1 MSYTN
6 SKSKSKS
13 RIEERE
19 NKLMAQ
25 LSERAKNDP
34 AVHKQLID
42 IMEEDPEL
50 IKAFSRHAE
59 ARYGATW
66 KTMSSSDKS
75 KMIKSEMSKNR
86 IPTKRGGRKTKK
98 TKKAK
103 KMKKIASKKAKKM
116 KTKTKTKTKRH
127 TLRKKTIR
135 KKR

>member
-6 SKSKSKS
+6 SKSKSRS
-13 RIEERE
+13 EERE
-19 NKLMAQ
+19 NKRLSQ
-25 LSERAKNDP
+25 LRERAKNDP

-59 ARYGATW
+59 ARYGSKW

-75 KMIKSEMSKNR
+75 KMIKSSMEKNR

-98 TKKAK
+98 AKRTKTKASKKSK
-103 KMKKIASKKAKKM
+103 KMKSRRRTM
-116 KTKTKTKTKRH
+116 
-127 TLRKKTIR
+127 RKKTTR
-135 KKR
+135 KMR

>member
-6 SKSKSKS
+6 SKSKSRS
-13 RIEERE
+13 EERV

-50 IKAFSRHAE
+50 IRAFSKQAE
-59 ARYGATW
+59 ARYGSKW

-98 TKKAK
+98 AKRTKTN
-103 KMKKIASKKAKKM
+103 ASKRAK
-116 KTKTKTKTKRH
+116 KTKTKRR
-127 TLRKKTIR
+127 TMKKKTIR

>member
-13 RIEERE
+13 RSEERE
-19 NKLMAQ
+19 NKRLSQ
-25 LSERAKNDP
+25 LRERAKNDP

-50 IKAFSRHAE
+50 IRAFSKHAE
-59 ARYGATW
+59 SRYGAQW

-75 KMIKSEMSKNR
+75 KMIKSAMEKNR

-98 TKKAK
+98 AKRTKTN
-103 KMKKIASKKAKKM
+103 ASKRAK
-116 KTKTKTKTKRH
+116 KTKTKRR
-127 TLRKKTIR
+127 TMKKKTIR

>member
-1 MSYTN
+1 MSYT
-6 SKSKSKS
+6 KSKS
-13 RIEERE
+13 RNEERE

-42 IMEEDPEL
+42 VMEEDPEL

-59 ARYGATW
+59 ARYGSKW

-98 TKKAK
+98 AKRTKTK
-103 KMKKIASKKAKKM
+103 ASKKAKKM
-116 KTKTKTKTKRH
+116 KSRRRTM
-127 TLRKKTIR
+127 RKKTTR
-135 KKR
+135 KRR

>member
-1 MSYTN
+1 MSYTNSN

-13 RIEERE
+13 RSEERV

-42 IMEEDPEL
+42 VMEEDPEL

-59 ARYGATW
+59 ARYGSKW

-75 KMIKSEMSKNR
+75 KMIKSEMEKNR
-86 IPTKRGGRKTKK
+86 IPTRKGGRKTKK
-98 TKKAK
+98 ARKTKRSKIGTRKAK
-103 KMKKIASKKAKKM
+103 KTKSKRRN
-116 KTKTKTKTKRH
+116 T
-127 TLRKKTIR
+127 RKKTTR